1 MSKKVLILILILS
14 AAFLFVGC
22 KNKQQKALD
31 DMINPSVDNKE
42 LVDPGDRKAPD
53 SHGDWIAKYD
63 KIVEEFEKKADAK
76 TLTTKDFDDMQAR
89 LEEIGKLS
97 KEQKG
102 YTPAQIQKAA
112 ELSVRL
118 SNVIRKFSTQQVT
131 H

>member
-1 MSKKVLILILILS
+1 MSKKVLILFIILS
-14 AAFLFVGC
+14 AVLLFVGC

-31 DMINPSVDNKE
+31 DLINPSGDNKE
-42 LVDPGDRKAPD
+42 LVDPGDRKTPD

-63 KIVEEFEKKADAK
+63 KIVEEFEKKADKK
-76 TLTTKDFDDMQAR
+76 TLTTNDFTDMETR
-89 LEEIGKLS
+89 LEELGKLS

-118 SNVIRKFSTQQVT
+118 SNVIRKFSVEQATQ
-131 H
+131 